1 MDREE
6 YELLHDVLS
15 GDQKHGYRPVN
26 FSFWYW
32 LHGDEMEGWTE
43 DEKIERWK
51 RVSVFEN
58 YDFSE
63 DEIKALKMEI
73 EKADKMQDGLEDQQN
88 EGWNKRAYEVDS

>member
-1 MDREE
+1 MDDKNF
-6 YELLHDVLS
+6 ELLHDVLS

-32 LHGDEMEGWTE
+32 LHGDEMKDMTA
-43 DEKIERWK
+43 DEKIKRWK
-51 RVSVFEN
+51 SVSVFEN

-73 EKADKMQDGLEDQQN
+73 EKSDRIQDSLEDQ
-88 EGWNKRAYEVDS
+88 